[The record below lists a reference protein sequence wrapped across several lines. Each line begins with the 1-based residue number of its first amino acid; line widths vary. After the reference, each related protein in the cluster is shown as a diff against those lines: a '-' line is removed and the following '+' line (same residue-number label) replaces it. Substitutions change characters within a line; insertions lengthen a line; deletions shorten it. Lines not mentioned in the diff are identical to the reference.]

1 MEVPFNI
8 NKYAKKDPEDILFE
22 NLYKK
27 FGNRFSEYRKRYSDN
42 IKRLDLDKKTKF
54 PNTVILELVNRCD
67 LECVMC
73 YQGFRNDAK
82 KSTLDENF
90 LDKIFAEF
98 KKNKLNSLMLSA
110 SEPLLYKNIGDVL
123 ERAREAEIMD
133 IFIFTNGTLL
143 NEKNAKILLNSPLT
157 RLFVSIDGAT
167 KETYDKVRVPV
178 GKGLYKKNRLEL
190 LEKNILRFIEL
201 RNEKKV
207 GLPLVRT
214 SFVALKQNK
223 EEIDM
228 FIKKWQPIVDH
239 VDIQKNVVPFFEL
252 DEMKELEETTKN
264 DNNKKYQCHEPWGQV
279 TIYSDGTVAPC
290 CTTFGRNLPIGN
302 MHNQTLEE
310 IWNGEK
316 MSKIRQGFKENKPH
330 LVCKTCINN
339 SEQNIA

>member
-1 MEVPFNI
+1 MLEPFNI
-8 NKYAKKDPEDILFE
+8 NKYAKKDPEDILYE
-22 NLYKK
+22 NLYEK
-27 FGNRFSEYRKRYSDN
+27 FGDRFSEYRKRYSDN

-73 YQGFRNDAK
+73 YQGFRNNAK
-82 KSTLDENF
+82 KSTLDENL
-90 LDKIFAEF
+90 LDKIFSEF

-123 ERAREAEIMD
+123 ERARKAEIMD

-157 RLFVSIDGAT
+157 RLFISIDGAT

-178 GKGLYKKNRLEL
+178 GKGLYKKNRLEI

-201 RNEKKV
+201 RDKKNV

-223 EEIDM
+223 KEIDM

-239 VDIQKNVVPFFEL
+239 VDIQKNVIPFFEL
-252 DEMKELEETTKN
+252 DEMKKLEEEKKGD
-264 DNNKKYQCHEPWGQV
+264 DNKLYQCHEPWGQV
-279 TIYSDGTVAPC
+279 SIYSDGTVAPC

-302 MHNQTLEE
+302 MHDQTLEE

-316 MSKIRQGFKENKPH
+316 MSEIREGFKNNKPH

-339 SEQNIA
+339 SEQNIT

>member
-8 NKYAKKDPEDILFE
+8 NKYAKKDPEEILFE

-143 NEKNAKILLNSPLT
+143 NEKNSKILLNSPLT
-157 RLFVSIDGAT
+157 RLFISIDGAT

-190 LEKNILRFIEL
+190 LEKNILRFLEL

-207 GLPLVRT
+207 ELPLVRT

-223 EEIDM
+223 EEMDM
-228 FIKKWQPIVDH
+228 FIKKWKPIVDH
-239 VDIQKNVVPFFEL
+239 VDIQKHVIPFFEL
-252 DEMKELEETTKN
+252 DEMKKLEEEGKN
-264 DNNKKYQCHEPWGQV
+264 DDNKEYKCHEPWGQV

-290 CTTFGRNLPIGN
+290 CTVFGRNLPIGN
-302 MHNQTLEE
+302 VHDQSLAE

-316 MSKIRQGFKENKPH
+316 MNKVREGFKNNKPH

-339 SEQNIA
+339 SEQNVD

>member
-1 MEVPFNI
+1 MLEPFNI

-27 FGNRFSEYRKRYSDN
+27 FGDRFSEYRKRYSDN

-82 KSTLDENF
+82 KSTLDEKL
-90 LDKIFAEF
+90 LDKIFSEF

-190 LEKNILRFIEL
+190 LEKNILRFIDL
-201 RNEKKV
+201 RNKKKV

-279 TIYSDGTVAPC
+279 SIYSDGTVAPC

-339 SEQNIA
+339 SEQHIA

>member
-27 FGNRFSEYRKRYSDN
+27 FGDRFSEYRKRYSDN

-82 KSTLDENF
+82 KSTLDEKL

-190 LEKNILRFIEL
+190 LEKNILRFIDL
-201 RNEKKV
+201 RNKKKV

-279 TIYSDGTVAPC
+279 SIYSDGTVAPC

>member
-1 MEVPFNI
+1 MLEPFNI
-8 NKYAKKDPEDILFE
+8 NKFAKKDPEVILHD

-27 FGNRFSEYRKRYSDN
+27 FGKRFIEYRKRYSDN
-42 IKRLDLDKKTKF
+42 IKGLDLDIKTTF
-54 PNTVILELVNRCD
+54 PNTVILELINRCD

-82 KSTLDENF
+82 KSTVDEKL
-90 LDKIFAEF
+90 LDKIFSEF

-123 ERAREAEIMD
+123 ERAREAKIMD

-143 NEKNAKILLNSPLT
+143 NEKNSKILLNSPLT
-157 RLFVSIDGAT
+157 RLFISIDGAT

-201 RNEKKV
+201 RNKKNTE
-207 GLPLVRT
+207 LPLVRT

-228 FIKKWQPIVDH
+228 FIKKWQPKVDH
-239 VDIQKNVVPFFEL
+239 VDIQKNVIPFFEL
-252 DEMKELEETTKN
+252 NEMKKLEEEGKN

-302 MHNQTLEE
+302 VHDQTLAE

-316 MSKIRQGFKENKPH
+316 MNKVREGFRKNKPH

-339 SEQNIA
+339 SQQNID

>member
-8 NKYAKKDPEDILFE
+8 NKYAKKDPEEILFD
-22 NLYKK
+22 NLYEK

-178 GKGLYKKNRLEL
+178 GKGLLKKNRLEL

-201 RNEKKV
+201 RNEKND

-223 EEIDM
+223 EEIDL

-239 VDIQKNVVPFFEL
+239 VDIQKNVIPFFEL
-252 DEMKELEETTKN
+252 DEMKKLEETTKK

-316 MSKIRQGFKENKPH
+316 MRKIRQGFKENKPH

-339 SEQNIA
+339 SEQHIA